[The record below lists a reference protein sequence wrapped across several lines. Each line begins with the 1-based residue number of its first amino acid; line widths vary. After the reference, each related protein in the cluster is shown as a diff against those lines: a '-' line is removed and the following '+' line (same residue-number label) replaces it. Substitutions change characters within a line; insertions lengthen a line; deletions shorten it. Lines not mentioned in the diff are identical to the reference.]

1 MEGMR
6 LRPLRTWWWVAVVVA
21 VVALSAAGGMG
32 PAPLHVTDRG
42 VAGVSSD
49 APAGSAL
56 EAVLRAESDRAESA
70 VTGKSGAIARLIV
83 LLAAALVG
91 IALLLVLAAR
101 RRALAVPGVPP
112 LARRRVRVGLRAPP
126 SSLLVQLQH

>member
-1 MEGMR
+1 
-6 LRPLRTWWWVAVVVA
+6 LAVLVAM
-21 VVALSAAGGMG
+21 VALSAAGGTG
-32 PAPLHVTDRG
+32 PAHLRLTDRG
-42 VAGVSSD
+42 GAGVSNE

-56 EAVLRAESDRAESA
+56 EAVLRAESDRIEGA

-91 IALLLVLAAR
+91 IALLLVAASR
-101 RRALAVPGVPP
+101 RRAPVAAAVPP

>member
-1 MEGMR
+1 MDGMR

-21 VVALSAAGGMG
+21 VVALSAAGGTG
-32 PAPLHVTDRG
+32 PEPLHVTDRG
-42 VAGVSSD
+42 VAGVSSA
-49 APAGSAL
+49 APASSAL

-70 VTGKSGAIARLIV
+70 VTSKSGAIARLIV
-83 LLAAALVG
+83 LLSAALVG

-101 RRALAVPGVPP
+101 RRALGVAGAPP
-112 LARRRVRVGLRAPP
+112 LARQRVRVGLRAPP